1 VKRDGLAE
9 RVTPV
14 MDVGVIVLVPV
25 RSSVTLLETIFSLL
39 EIVVKPSC
47 RNVVKYVYVVR

>member
-14 MDVGVIVLVPV
+14 MGVGVIMLVPV
-25 RSSVTLLETIFSLL
+25 RSSVTTFETIFSLL
-39 EIVVKPSC
+39 ETVVAPSC
-47 RNVVKYVYVVR
+47 RNVVKYV